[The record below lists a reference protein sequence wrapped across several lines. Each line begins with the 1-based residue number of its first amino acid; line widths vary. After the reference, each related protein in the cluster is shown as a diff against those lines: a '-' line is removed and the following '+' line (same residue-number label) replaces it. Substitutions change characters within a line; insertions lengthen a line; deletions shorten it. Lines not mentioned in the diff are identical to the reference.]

1 LYERDIKMKRSSAER
16 VGAVVVAA
24 GSSRRMEG
32 VDKVFTP
39 LAGEPLLV
47 HVLRVFEECHLVDE
61 VVVVLSAAGLERG
74 RELVAMHGLSK
85 VTALCLGGER
95 RQDSVAQG
103 LSKLEDCC
111 WVVIH
116 DGARPCVTAD
126 LIERGLDEARET
138 GAAIAAVPVK
148 ETLKVVDAERLI
160 RDTPKRENLW
170 LAQTPQVFR
179 FDIMIQAHQQVKDEV
194 TDDAAMAEALGHK
207 VRVYMGSYGNVKVT
221 TPEDLA
227 LAEIIL
233 RERRESRY
241 RL

>member
-1 LYERDIKMKRSSAER
+1 MKPSSGER

-32 VDKVFTP
+32 VDKMFAP
-39 LAGEPLLV
+39 LAGKALLA
-47 HVLRVFEECHLVDE
+47 HVLRVFQDCPLVDE
-61 VVVVLSAAGLERG
+61 VVVVVGAAGLERG
-74 RELVAMHGLSK
+74 RELVKTEGFSK
-85 VTALCLGGER
+85 VVALCLGGER
-95 RQDSVAQG
+95 RQDSVAHG
-103 LSKLEDCC
+103 LRQLEDCR

-126 LIERGLDEARET
+126 LIERGLDEAGQT
-138 GAAIAAVPVK
+138 GAAIPAVPLK
-148 ETLKVVDAERLI
+148 ETLKVVDEELVI
-160 RDTPKRENLW
+160 RDTPKRGNLW

-179 FDIMIQAHQQVKDEV
+179 FDIMIQAHQRVKYEV
-194 TDDAAMAEALGHK
+194 TDDAAMAEALGHR
-207 VRVYMGSYGNVKVT
+207 VRLYMGSYGNVKVT

-233 RERRESRY
+233 RERRESRH

>member
-1 LYERDIKMKRSSAER
+1 MKRSSAER
-16 VGAVVVAA
+16 TGAVVVAA

-39 LAGEPLLV
+39 LAGEPLLA
-47 HVLRVFEECHLVDE
+47 HVLRVFEECRLVDE
-61 VVVVLSAAGLERG
+61 VVVVLSAARLERG
-74 RELVAMHGLSK
+74 RELVTTQGLSK

-103 LSKLEDCC
+103 LSKLGDCC

-126 LIERGLDEARET
+126 LVERGLDEARQT

-160 RDTPKRENLW
+160 RDTPKRGSFW

-179 FDIMIQAHQQVKDEV
+179 FDIMVQAHQQVKDEV
-194 TDDAAMAEALGHK
+194 TDDAAMAEALGHE
-207 VRVYMGSYGNVKVT
+207 VRVYMGSYANVKVT

>member
-1 LYERDIKMKRSSAER
+1 MKPSSGER

-32 VDKVFTP
+32 VDKVFAP
-39 LAGEPLLV
+39 LAGKALLA
-47 HVLRVFEECHLVDE
+47 HVLRVFQDCPLVDE
-61 VVVVLSAAGLERG
+61 VVVVVGAAGLERG
-74 RELVAMHGLSK
+74 RELVKTEGFSK
-85 VTALCLGGER
+85 VVALCLGGER

-103 LSKLEDCC
+103 LRQLGDCR

-126 LIERGLDEARET
+126 LIERGLDEAGQT
-138 GAAIAAVPVK
+138 GAAVAAVPVK
-148 ETLKVVDAERLI
+148 ETLKVVDEELVI
-160 RDTPKRENLW
+160 RDTPKRGNLW

-179 FDIMIQAHQQVKDEV
+179 FDIMIQAHQRVKDEV
-194 TDDAAMAEALGHK
+194 TDDAAMAEALGHR

-233 RERRESRY
+233 RERRESRH

>member
-1 LYERDIKMKRSSAER
+1 MERFSGER

-39 LAGEPLLV
+39 LAGKPLLA
-47 HVLRVFEECHLVDE
+47 HVLSVFEECSPVDD

-74 RELVAMHGLSK
+74 REMVTNEGFSK
-85 VTALCLGGER
+85 VAALCLGGQR
-95 RQDSVAQG
+95 RQDSVAAG
-103 LSKLEDCC
+103 LRELRDCR

-116 DGARPCVTAD
+116 DGARPCVTVD
-126 LIERGLDEARET
+126 LIERGLDEALET

-160 RDTPKRENLW
+160 QDTPERGGLW

-179 FDIMIQAHQQVKDEV
+179 FDIMVQAHQQVKEEV
-194 TDDAAMAEALGHK
+194 TDDAAVVEALGHK

-233 RERRESRY
+233 REMRESRH

>member
-1 LYERDIKMKRSSAER
+1 MKPSSGER

-32 VDKVFTP
+32 VDKVFAP
-39 LAGEPLLV
+39 LAGKALLA
-47 HVLRVFEECHLVDE
+47 HVLRVFQDCPLVDE
-61 VVVVLSAAGLERG
+61 VVVVVGAAGLERG
-74 RELVAMHGLSK
+74 RELVKTEGFSK
-85 VTALCLGGER
+85 VVALCLGGER

-103 LSKLEDCC
+103 LRQLGDCR

-126 LIERGLDEARET
+126 LIERGLDEAGQT
-138 GAAIAAVPVK
+138 GAAVAAVPVK
-148 ETLKVVDAERLI
+148 ETLKVVDEELVI
-160 RDTPKRENLW
+160 RDTPKRGNVW

-179 FDIMIQAHQQVKDEV
+179 FDIMIQAHQRVKDEV
-194 TDDAAMAEALGHK
+194 TDDAAMAEALGHR

-233 RERRESRY
+233 RERRESRH

>member
-1 LYERDIKMKRSSAER
+1 MKRSSAER
-16 VGAVVVAA
+16 VGAVVVAG

-61 VVVVLSAAGLERG
+61 VVVVLSAAGLELG

-194 TDDAAMAEALGHK
+194 TDDASMVEALGHK

>member
-1 LYERDIKMKRSSAER
+1 MKRSSTER

-32 VDKVFTP
+32 VDKVFAP
-39 LAGEPLLV
+39 LAGKPLLA
-47 HVLRVFEECHLVDE
+47 HVLRVFEECGLVDE
-61 VVVVLSAAGLERG
+61 VVTVLSAAGLERG
-74 RELVAMHGLSK
+74 RELVATEGFSK
-85 VTALCLGGER
+85 VVALCLGGER
-95 RQDSVAQG
+95 RQDSVAEG
-103 LSKLEDCC
+103 LRKLGDCR

-116 DGARPCVTAD
+116 DGARPCITAD
-126 LIERGLDEARET
+126 LIERGLDEAGQT

-160 RDTPKRENLW
+160 RDTPKRGDLW

-179 FDIMIQAHQQVKDEV
+179 FDIMMQAHQRVKEEV

-207 VRVYMGSYGNVKVT
+207 VRVYMGSYRNVKVT

-227 LAEIIL
+227 LAEIVL
-233 RERRESRY
+233 RERRESRH

>member
-1 LYERDIKMKRSSAER
+1 LHERDIKMKPSSGER

-32 VDKVFTP
+32 VDKMFAP
-39 LAGEPLLV
+39 LAGKALLA
-47 HVLRVFEECHLVDE
+47 HVLRVFQDCPLVDE
-61 VVVVLSAAGLERG
+61 VVVVVGAAGLERG
-74 RELVAMHGLSK
+74 RELVKTEGFSK
-85 VTALCLGGER
+85 VVALCLGGER

-103 LSKLEDCC
+103 LRQLEDCR

-126 LIERGLDEARET
+126 LIERGLDEAGQT
-138 GAAIAAVPVK
+138 GAAIPAVPLK
-148 ETLKVVDAERLI
+148 ETLKVVDEELVI
-160 RDTPKRENLW
+160 RDTPKRGNLW

-179 FDIMIQAHQQVKDEV
+179 FDIMIQAHQRVKYEV
-194 TDDAAMAEALGHK
+194 TDDAAMAEALGHR

-233 RERRESRY
+233 RERRESRH